1 METKEITIQKAFDT
15 AARTTGYQY
24 AICFL
29 CFLVAFF
36 DGFDLTIIGVTV
48 PKIAEYLKEK
58 PSALGLAMSAG
69 QFGPLVGAILLGM
82 AADRFGRRRTVI
94 LSALFFGLFTLLT
107 VFITNVEELALLRF
121 IAGIGLGGAVPLAM
135 AYGAEFAPSRL
146 RKTFVAAMFAGVST
160 GSFFGGLAAAFLLPK
175 WGWQSQYAFGGII
188 PLILVVVLLFCL
200 PESLEFLAAKG
211 NKDEKIRKIL
221 MKVVPAIAMDKDYRF
236 KPSQVKRAG
245 APVKKLFTEGRAS
258 ITLLYWIG
266 LIGAI
271 YSLYILL
278 SWVPTFLRQS
288 GASVVEYSLAFAFLC
303 LGTTISGFL
312 VGPLMDKGKPFLTLQ
327 IGFVLGFFS
336 LIMFGYVAGASY
348 LKVVVAA
355 TIAGFFIN
363 GAWGG
368 LLTMAAIAYPPDM
381 RGTATGWAYAIAK
394 IGAMLAPAVGGFML
408 AANWSVVKI
417 CTTNA
422 FVGIAVALLTFVLQW
437 RIRVFE
443 KRHNEEEAATAVVVS
458 A

>member
-29 CFLVAFF
+29 CFLVVFF

-82 AADRFGRRRTVI
+82 AADHFGRKRTLV

-107 VFITNVEELALLRF
+107 VFITNVEQLALLRF

-146 RKTFVAAMFAGVST
+146 RKTFVAAMFAGAST
-160 GSFFGGLAAAFLLPK
+160 GSLFGGLAAAFLLPK
-175 WGWQSQYAFGGII
+175 WGWQSQYAFGGIV
-188 PLILVVVLLFCL
+188 PLILLIFLFIYL

-211 NKDEKIRKIL
+211 DKDQKIRKVL
-221 MKVVPAIAMDKDYRF
+221 MKIVPALAMDQDYRF

-348 LKVVVAA
+348 FKVVAAA

-408 AANWSVVKI
+408 SANWSVVKI

-422 FVGIAVALLTFVLQW
+422 FVGIVVALLTFVLQW

-443 KRHNEEEAATAVVVS
+443 RRHSEEVVVAVV
-458 A
+458 ANA